1 MPAHKIAFYLNSS
14 ENLRGLAQRARHVA
28 ELQHVFLKIAPPSLT
43 QASCVKQ
50 LRAGTLFLLAGN
62 AAVATKL
69 KQLAPRFLT
78 AYKQLGVE
86 ITSIRVEVH
95 VKENDGE
102 PAKSPQTKQLRIE
115 SIEYLETL
123 AAKLEDCPLKHA
135 LSTMAVRQRKY
146 HSRSEH

>member
-1 MPAHKIAFYLNSS
+1 MPAHKIDFYLNSS
-14 ENLRGLAQRARHVA
+14 DNLRALAHQARRVA
-28 ELQHVFLKIAPPSLT
+28 ELQQVFLKIAPPPLT

-78 AYKQLGVE
+78 AYEQLGFE
-86 ITSIRVEVH
+86 ITSIRVEVQ
-95 VKENDGE
+95 VKEAGPE
-102 PAKSPQTKQLRIE
+102 LVQIFKTKQLSIE

-135 LSTMAVRQRKY
+135 LTKMAARQRKY
-146 HSRSEH
+146 HSHSEH

>member
-14 ENLRGLAQRARHVA
+14 ENLRALAHQARRVA
-28 ELQHVFLKIAPPSLT
+28 ELQQAFLKIAPPSLT

-86 ITSIRVEVH
+86 ITSIRVEVQ
-95 VKENDGE
+95 VRENGRE
-102 PAKSPQTKQLRIE
+102 PAKSFKTKQLSIE

-123 AAKLEDCPLKHA
+123 AAELEDCPLKRA
-135 LSTMAVRQRKY
+135 LTTMAVRQRKY
-146 HSRSEH
+146 QSRSEH